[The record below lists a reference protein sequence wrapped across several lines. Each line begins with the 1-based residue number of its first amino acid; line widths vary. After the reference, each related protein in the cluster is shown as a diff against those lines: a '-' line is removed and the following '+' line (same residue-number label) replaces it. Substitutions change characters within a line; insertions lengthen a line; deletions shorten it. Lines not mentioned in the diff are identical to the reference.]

1 MAGASPKATMSARLS
16 YSLPKALSVC
26 VARAMRPSRVSKSI
40 ATNTAMPAGA
50 KFLSMAAT
58 MA

>member
-1 MAGASPKATMSARLS
+1 MAGARPKATMSARLS
-16 YSLPKALSVC
+16 YSLPKVVSVR
-26 VARAMRPSRVSKSI
+26 VRRAMRPSRPSKII

-50 KFLSMAAT
+50 KFLSIAAT